1 MAKSIPAYCEVC
13 FKDFGAVICDVEHYF
28 CTCTRVVA
36 IWNRVKELALDLL
49 GFHDISNSRLIS
61 LNPPLKRCPAVAS
74 LIGAFMLKV
83 WNTKNDSTICKEELF
98 GFLRY
103 KFKVGQHCNN
113 SQVNKVCSKLR

>member
-1 MAKSIPAYCEVC
+1 M
-13 FKDFGAVICDVEHYF
+13 EHYF

-61 LNPPLKRCPAVAS
+61 LNLPLKRCPAVAS

-83 WNTKNDSTICKEELF
+83 WNIKNDSTICKEELF

-103 KFKVGQHCNN
+103 KFKVGQHCSN
-113 SQVNKVCSKLR
+113 S